1 MYRRSVRAM
10 CDVLLVTYATYV
22 VLLVMY
28 ATCVSLILEPLRGW
42 RIASAFYIKGHIIL
56 YYTKVYITLN
66 VIYVLSVAIH

>member
-28 ATCVSLILEPLRGW
+28 ATCAL
-42 RIASAFYIKGHIIL
+42 
-56 YYTKVYITLN
+56 
-66 VIYVLSVAIH
+66 